1 MKVVITGGTGFIGQ
15 ALSRALCERGDDV
28 TVLTRSSHP
37 TDPDSAKGA
46 PRRARLAE
54 WTPEHD
60 GSWTRELEGAD
71 AVFHLAG
78 AGVVDKSWTPDRLR
92 EIERSRVV
100 PAEILARS
108 IARSLSKPKVF
119 VSGSAVGYYG
129 MRADD
134 TVCTEDTAPG
144 TDELSRICVEWERAA
159 NPAAEAGVRVVHPRT
174 GLVLGRGGGML
185 AKMLPAFKAY
195 VGGPIG
201 SGHQYMP
208 WIHMED
214 VVRALLFAI
223 DNEALTGPVNVVAPN
238 PVTMDEFSKTL
249 GCALHR
255 PCLFRVPSF
264 AAKLALGDRSRA
276 VLTGQRA
283 LPAKLDR
290 ANFAFLFPTLRCA
303 LEDLFGEVS

>member
-15 ALSRALCERGDDV
+15 ALTGALSERGDDV
-28 TVLTRSSHP
+28 TVLTRDPGSHP
-37 TDPDSAKGA
+37 A
-46 PRRARLAE
+46 PAPGQGSVRFAS

-71 AVFHLAG
+71 AVIHLAG
-78 AGVVDKSWTPDRLR
+78 AGVLDSSWTPERLR

-100 PAEILARS
+100 PAEILARTL
-108 IARSLSKPKVF
+108 ARSSRKPKVF

-129 MRADD
+129 MRDDD
-134 TVCTEDTAPG
+134 TACTESAPAG
-144 TDELSRICVEWERAA
+144 TDELGRICLHWEQAA
-159 NPAAEAGVRVVHPRT
+159 APAADAGIRVVHPRT
-174 GLVLGRGGGML
+174 GLVLGRGGGLL
-185 AKMLPAFKAY
+185 AKMLPAFKAFL
-195 VGGPIG
+195 GGPIG

-214 VVRALLFAI
+214 AVRAILFAI
-223 DNEALTGPVNVVAPN
+223 DGSLSGPVNVVAPN

-249 GCALHR
+249 SCTLHR

-264 AAKLALGDRSRA
+264 AAKLALGERSRA

-283 LPAKLDR
+283 LPAKLDEQ
-290 ANFAFLFPTLRCA
+290 NFAFLFPTLRCA
-303 LEDLFGEVS
+303 LEDLFGEPA

>member
-15 ALSRALCERGDDV
+15 ALSRALTERGDDV
-28 TVLTRSSHP
+28 TVLTRGVHS
-37 TDPDSAKGA
+37 DV
-46 PRRARLAE
+46 PRAETRVRFAE

-60 GSWTRELEGAD
+60 GSWTRELDGAD
-71 AVFHLAG
+71 AVVHLAG
-78 AGVVDKSWTPDRLR
+78 AGVVDKSWTPERLR

-100 PAEILARS
+100 PADILARTM
-108 IARSLSKPKVF
+108 ARSKDKPKVF
-119 VSGSAVGYYG
+119 ISGSAVGYYG

-134 TVCTEDTAPG
+134 TPCIESTAPG
-144 TDELSRICVEWERAA
+144 TDELGRICVEWERAA
-159 NPAAEAGVRVVHPRT
+159 NPAADAGVRVVHPRT
-174 GLVLGRGGGML
+174 GLVLGRDGGML

-214 VVRALLFAI
+214 AVRALLFAI
-223 DNEALTGPVNVVAPN
+223 DSDTLSGPVNVVAPN
-238 PVTMDEFSKTL
+238 PVTMDEFSQTL

-264 AAKLALGDRSRA
+264 AAKLALGERSRA

-283 LPAKLDR
+283 LPAKLDA
-290 ANFAFLFPTLRCA
+290 ANFAFLFPTIRCA
-303 LEDLFGEVS
+303 LEDLFGEAAH

>member
-15 ALSRALCERGDDV
+15 ALTRALSERGDDV
-28 TVLTRSSHP
+28 TVLTR
-37 TDPDSAKGA
+37 A
-46 PRRARLAE
+46 ARPAE
-54 WTPEHD
+54 GRVRFADWTPEHD
-60 GSWTRELEGAD
+60 GGWTRELDGAD

-78 AGVVDKSWTPDRLR
+78 AGVLDSSWTPDRLR

-100 PAEILARS
+100 PADILART
-108 IARSLSKPKVF
+108 IARSKSKPKVF

-129 MRADD
+129 MRDD
-134 TVCTEDTAPG
+134 DAACTESSPPG
-144 TDELSRICVEWERAA
+144 TDELGRICVNWEHAA
-159 NPAAEAGVRVVHPRT
+159 APATDAGVRVVHPRI

-214 VVRALLFAI
+214 AVRALLFAI
-223 DNEALTGPVNVVAPN
+223 DGNTLSGPVNVVAPN

-249 GCALHR
+249 SCALHR

-276 VLTGQRA
+276 VLSGQRA
-283 LPAKLDR
+283 LPAKLDE

-303 LEDLFGEVS
+303 LEDLFGEAA